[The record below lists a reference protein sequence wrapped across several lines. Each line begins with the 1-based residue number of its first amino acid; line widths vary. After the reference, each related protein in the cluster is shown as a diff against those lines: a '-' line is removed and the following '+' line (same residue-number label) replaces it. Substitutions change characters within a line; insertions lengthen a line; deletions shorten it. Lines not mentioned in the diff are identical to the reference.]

1 MLIFAA
7 IFALTLASALL
18 LTWALLPTGRAQ
30 KVRESMGR
38 LDSYSVH
45 DFRRLELAQPGKD
58 RVFKPLLRRL
68 SSLGNMLTPQGR
80 LSTLRDRIEQA
91 GRPWNLDLNTVLA
104 LKAVLVLAVVEGLLL
119 LGSLRVLPGLW
130 FLGLVVLALPGGYY
144 LPDLMLLRVIAGR
157 KRAINRALPDFLD
170 LLTVTVEAGLG
181 LDSALAKIAEKLEG
195 PLHEEIVITLHHMR
209 IGQSREEALR
219 QFAAR
224 CGVKDLDKFIAA
236 LIQAQRLGVGLGKI
250 LRTQSGTMRVTR
262 RQRIEE
268 AAQKAPVKM
277 LFPLVLCIFPSLFL
291 VILGPAAI
299 RIYEALIR

>member
-91 GRPWNLDLNTVLA
+91 GRPWNLDLNTVPVSYTHLT
-104 LKAVLVLAVVEGLLL
+104 
-119 LGSLRVLPGLW
+119 LPT
-130 FLGLVVLALPGGYY
+130 
-144 LPDLMLLRVIAGR
+144 
-157 KRAINRALPDFLD
+157 NRE
-170 LLTVTVEAGLG
+170 V
-181 LDSALAKIAEKLEG
+181 
-195 PLHEEIVITLHHMR
+195 
-209 IGQSREEALR
+209 
-219 QFAAR
+219 
-224 CGVKDLDKFIAA
+224 
-236 LIQAQRLGVGLGKI
+236 
-250 LRTQSGTMRVTR
+250 
-262 RQRIEE
+262 
-268 AAQKAPVKM
+268 
-277 LFPLVLCIFPSLFL
+277 
-291 VILGPAAI
+291 
-299 RIYEALIR
+299 